1 MPKKLTSLLIVTMI
15 LSQNVKADT
24 SQVITKGSPAPYNG
38 LILDEEKANK
48 VHGQL
53 LERDLYQELSDSQQK
68 TINLYKSNQTLEDT
82 QIKTLT
88 DQNDKLSE
96 AVKSAQGMSE
106 FEKIGLFALGVV
118 ATIGAGLAVQ
128 HLSK

>member
-1 MPKKLTSLLIVTMI
+1 MT

-24 SQVITKGSPAPYNG
+24 SVILKKSDLAPFAG
-38 LILDEEKANK
+38 VLMDEEKASK
-48 VHGQL
+48 IHTQL

-68 TINLYKSNQTLEDT
+68 TINLYKSNQTLEDA
-82 QIKTLT
+82 QIKTLI
-88 DQNDKLSE
+88 DQNDKLSQ
-96 AVKSAQGMSE
+96 AVQSAQGMSE